1 MGNGHCSEYQ
11 VKVIIRKSAGRLKCF
26 SLESYVYS
34 HWPGYY
40 RILMAGRRGR
50 IRVSGCDGSI
60 VAGGEG

>member
-34 HWPGYY
+34 HWPG
-40 RILMAGRRGR
+40 ITGFLGQAGAVG
-50 IRVSGCDGSI
+50 
-60 VAGGEG
+60 